1 MDDREKKE
9 KEEEGKIKVV
19 DKRRFHEEGGEIKVS
34 PDTPEEKKET
44 PKQSSAK
51 KDEEEKGQQRSPK
64 GEPVQIDFTTF
75 VLSLVSST
83 QVHLGL
89 IANPVTGKHEKD
101 MLAARQ
107 SIDILDMLKE
117 KTKGNL
123 AGEEERLLD
132 YVLYDLRMKY
142 VELNK

>member
-1 MDDREKKE
+1 MN
-9 KEEEGKIKVV
+9 
-19 DKRRFHEEGGEIKVS
+19 DKQKN
-34 PDTPEEKKET
+34 ET
-44 PKQSSAK
+44 PA
-51 KDEEEKGQQRSPK
+51 
-64 GEPVQIDFTTF
+64 IDFTTF

-89 IANPVTGKHEKD
+89 IENPVSKKKEPD

-123 AGEEERLLD
+123 SNEEERLVE

-142 VELNK
+142 VELNKK